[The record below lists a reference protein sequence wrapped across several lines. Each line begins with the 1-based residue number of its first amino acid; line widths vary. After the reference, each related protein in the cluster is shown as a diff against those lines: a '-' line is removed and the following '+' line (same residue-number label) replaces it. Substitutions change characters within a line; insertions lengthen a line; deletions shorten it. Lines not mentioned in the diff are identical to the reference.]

1 MKKIGIKKFFLDKA
15 FLVGVILFIAWVG
28 IGVYLFA
35 MDPFEYSWSRGEVGD
50 FLNGLGGI
58 ALVII
63 GPTALWQ
70 YVQLKEQQKQAYE
83 EGVFRTFETLK
94 PELENISVRVVAK
107 SVKKLPDVSKILEGE
122 QFEDLRDLF
131 WRVDRTVFLRTMQ
144 KKEFIGYLE
153 KCVLEG
159 DEDVKESLGRFGGM
173 MLFLN
178 NYVDRENEYIEQDF
192 KQALQSTEVF
202 TTYNRLRS
210 SNAISGAMHPL
221 EASK

>member
-35 MDPFEYSWSRGEVGD
+35 MDPFEYSWSRCEVGD

-122 QFEDLRDLF
+122 QFEDLRDRF